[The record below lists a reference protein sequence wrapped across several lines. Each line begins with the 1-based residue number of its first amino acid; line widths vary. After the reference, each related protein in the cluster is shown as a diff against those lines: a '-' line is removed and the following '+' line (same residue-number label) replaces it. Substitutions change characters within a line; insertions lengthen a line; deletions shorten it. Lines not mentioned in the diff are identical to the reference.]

1 MKSNKVNFDVIILMI
16 DILESMFRNF
26 QDFSRFLSRKRRQFD
41 CLIFFV
47 KISAKWNVT
56 WMTTNFHDFFCQS
69 VFVIFRNPKCLCS
82 RYLLILLP
90 PDLLLSALPR
100 FSWMTSFRKRVA
112 YLWFSVPLKI
122 LLKIGSFRSKIS
134 FGLRCS
140 ENWTDWEFLGCCWFH
155 WRCPTITATWAMPTP
170 NES

>member
-56 WMTTNFHDFFCQS
+56 WMTTNFHDFFVKVSLSYLGIQS
-69 VFVIFRNPKCLCS
+69 VI
-82 RYLLILLP
+82 YLFYFLRI
-90 PDLLLSALPR
+90 LLLSALPR

-134 FGLRCS
+134 FGLCCS

>member
-1 MKSNKVNFDVIILMI
+1 
-16 DILESMFRNF
+16 
-26 QDFSRFLSRKRRQFD
+26 
-41 CLIFFV
+41 
-47 KISAKWNVT
+47 
-56 WMTTNFHDFFCQS
+56 MTTNFHDFFCQS
-69 VFVIFRNPKCLCS
+69 VFVRFRNPKCLYC

-134 FGLRCS
+134 FGCCVSCLLFRELNWLRVFGMLLVSLTVSDNYCNMS
-140 ENWTDWEFLGCCWFH
+140 NANPQRELRELNNQRQWWRAITNIESCCGRELSGELHRAEWEK
-155 WRCPTITATWAMPTP
+155 
-170 NES
+170 

>member
-56 WMTTNFHDFFCQS
+56 WMTTNFHDFFFVKVSLSYLGIQS
-69 VFVIFRNPKCLCS
+69 VI
-82 RYLLILLP
+82 YLFYFLRI
-90 PDLLLSALPR
+90 LLLSALPR